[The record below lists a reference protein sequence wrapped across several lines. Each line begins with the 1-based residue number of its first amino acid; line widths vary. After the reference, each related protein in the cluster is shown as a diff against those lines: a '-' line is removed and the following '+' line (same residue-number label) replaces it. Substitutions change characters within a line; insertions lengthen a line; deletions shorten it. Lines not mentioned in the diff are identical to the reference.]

1 MQDLT
6 VLKLYDDKQSDRI
19 DKFNAS
25 IKSEYSLV
33 SDYEKVETDFAW
45 LDIMEDTIMYL
56 DNILRN
62 PNRFIVNEEE
72 VVKVEQAK
80 RITVESIKHL
90 SKHTNFIQEI
100 EDNGD
105 VRPSK
110 VLNVNKDESYNTY
123 ENRLIYT
130 LINNMRT
137 YLDMKEKDFVDA
149 STLKDD
155 KRCEYNAATKIGAEK
170 ININLLITAR
180 TNYAEATAQK
190 NGLSVSQRF
199 EKLTDPI
206 SATYTLNNKSLNLSW
221 TSPGTPS
228 AVDTNYLTNYFKN
241 NWKIEATKYLNKRL
255 DYNNKYIGQFGFA
268 IYLTQGSSSTY
279 VGWTKDTSY
288 TIDLDQYTGIYDGVI
303 IKSMYS
309 IFKSNASNGYR
320 LAFMI
325 NEPDEIK
332 DSDITVSMNGLEQ
345 KLSVGSTFK
354 ELNSSSITSIKYKG
368 TEIKSIVANL
378 SVVTSSI
385 KKENSTES
393 ITPDKITQNA
403 GTYNITYTVSFT
415 YMKNSV
421 TKTIT
426 QTVIVE

>member
-6 VLKLYDDKQSDRI
+6 VLKLYDEKESDRI

-130 LINNMRT
+130 LIQNMKM
-137 YLDMKEKDFVDA
+137 YLDMKERDFVDS
-149 STLKDD
+149 STLRDD
-155 KRCEYNAATKIGAEK
+155 KRCEYNAVTKIGAEK
-170 ININLLITAR
+170 ISLNMVIRAN
-180 TNYAEATAQK
+180 TNFSKSEGEK
-190 NGLSVSQRF
+190 NGMSINQRF
-199 EKLTDPI
+199 EKLKLRVTD
-206 SATYTLNNKSLNLSW
+206 
-221 TSPGTPS
+221 
-228 AVDTNYLTNYFKN
+228 LTNMPVYVQLAKEHVAKIIPPVKKTNLILKN
-241 NWKIEATKYLNKRL
+241 TNFQYAMKLWDFLQANMKDDTHREKDKKNLKNDIKIKQMLDDTFLL
-255 DYNNKYIGQFGFA
+255 DYLVLNSVNVNHTVLDDDSNVELASELTSKMIEKIVELNQDLPVEKIQEIIGEKIA
-268 IYLTQGSSSTY
+268 
-279 VGWTKDTSY
+279 V
-288 TIDLDQYTGIYDGVI
+288 
-303 IKSMYS
+303 IKS
-309 IFKSNASNGYR
+309 
-320 LAFMI
+320 
-325 NEPDEIK
+325 
-332 DSDITVSMNGLEQ
+332 
-345 KLSVGSTFK
+345 
-354 ELNSSSITSIKYKG
+354 
-368 TEIKSIVANL
+368 
-378 SVVTSSI
+378 
-385 KKENSTES
+385 KKEASVEEIEHKFNERIELLTN
-393 ITPDKITQNA
+393 KILEF
-403 GTYNITYTVSFT
+403 SFR
-415 YMKNSV
+415 
-421 TKTIT
+421 
-426 QTVIVE
+426 